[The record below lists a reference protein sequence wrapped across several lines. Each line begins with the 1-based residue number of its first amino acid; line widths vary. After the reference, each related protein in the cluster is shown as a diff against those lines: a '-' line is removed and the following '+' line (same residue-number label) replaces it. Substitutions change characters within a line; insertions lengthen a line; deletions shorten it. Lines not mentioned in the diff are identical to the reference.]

1 MHDLES
7 GHRDADGV
15 ISFKAAAELI
25 EFADSEAVLE
35 GCSRAAIARK
45 ALLRL
50 REARTRS
57 QVGEAA

>member
-1 MHDLES
+1 MRDLES
-7 GHRDADGV
+7 DHRDSDGV

-50 REARTRS
+50 KEARLRCMA
-57 QVGEAA
+57 EDAA

>member
-1 MHDLES
+1 MRDLES
-7 GHRDADGV
+7 DHRDSDGV

-45 ALLRL
+45 ALLQL